1 MRISVSDIKG
11 YDHQCIRRT
20 FKQGGATSNQ
30 WSWTSTARA
39 ACESLGVIDIGYMIH
54 RRRFADLRAVSDV
67 FFFLQNCVAQTEVFH
82 ASKGGAEQMAKDM
95 QVPFLGR
102 VPLDP
107 LLSRAAEEGRS
118 AFGSSSSKGAEGD
131 RSAFGSSNLK
141 GNSRPF
147 MPSLPALQ
155 AIIQQLMQLTEG
167 GQNGQ
172 HEANGVQNG
181 GLH

>member
-1 MRISVSDIKG
+1 M
-11 YDHQCIRRT
+11 
-20 FKQGGATSNQ
+20 
-30 WSWTSTARA
+30 
-39 ACESLGVIDIGYMIH
+39 SLIDIGYMIH
-54 RRRFADLRAVSDV
+54 RRRSAGLHAVSDV
-67 FFFLQNCVAQTEVFH
+67 IFFLQNCVAQTEVFH

-95 QVPFLGR
+95 EVPFLGR

-131 RSAFGSSNLK
+131 RPAFISGNLK
-141 GNSRPF
+141 GNSKAF

-155 AIIQQLMQLTEG
+155 AIIQQLLQLTEG
-167 GQNGQ
+167 SEDGQ
-172 HEANGVQNG
+172 HQSNGVQNG

>member
-1 MRISVSDIKG
+1 MTLD
-11 YDHQCIRRT
+11 
-20 FKQGGATSNQ
+20 
-30 WSWTSTARA
+30 ARFT
-39 ACESLGVIDIGYMIH
+39 EG
-54 RRRFADLRAVSDV
+54 DLHAIPHVV
-67 FFFLQNCVAQTEVFH
+67 FFLQNCVAQTEVFH

-118 AFGSSSSKGAEGD
+118 AFGTSSSKGAEGD
-131 RSAFGSSNLK
+131 RPASGSSNLK
-141 GNSRPF
+141 GNSKPF

-167 GQNGQ
+167 SQNGQ
-172 HEANGVQNG
+172 RDSMECRMGV
-181 GLH
+181 HIET

>member
-1 MRISVSDIKG
+1 MTLD
-11 YDHQCIRRT
+11 
-20 FKQGGATSNQ
+20 
-30 WSWTSTARA
+30 ARFT
-39 ACESLGVIDIGYMIH
+39 EG
-54 RRRFADLRAVSDV
+54 DLHAIPHVV
-67 FFFLQNCVAQTEVFH
+67 FFLQNCVAQTEVFH